1 MKDSFDDAAIR
12 AQQFM
17 AGLHTMQ
24 EIVKSVDEHS
34 HALEMIEACSRH
46 KDLAPS
52 IADFEAEIKEIEAF
66 WIKVA
71 SIYAAI
77 GQMDS

>member
-1 MKDSFDDAAIR
+1 MTTPFDIAAQN
-12 AQQFM
+12 AHQFM

-24 EIVKSVDEHS
+24 EIVKSLEEHS
-34 HALEMIEACSRH
+34 HALEMIDACSRH
-46 KDLAPS
+46 KDLAPGIS
-52 IADFEAEIKEIEAF
+52 DFQEEIEEIEAF

>member
-1 MKDSFDDAAIR
+1 MTTPFDEATKN

-24 EIVKSVDEHS
+24 EILKSLEEHK

-46 KDLAPS
+46 KDLEPG
-52 IADFEAEIKEIEAF
+52 IKDFQAEVDEIEAF
-66 WIKVA
+66 WVRVA
-71 SIYAAI
+71 SIYAEI

>member
-1 MKDSFDDAAIR
+1 MTTPFDEAAKN

-24 EIVKSVDEHS
+24 EIVKSIDEHS
-34 HALEMIEACSRH
+34 HALEMVNACSMH
-46 KDLAPS
+46 KDLEPG
-52 IADFEAEIKEIEAF
+52 IADFQDEIEEIEAF
-66 WIKVA
+66 WVRVA